1 MHVIYKHMLA
11 IYTHTPYCA
20 TSVCL
25 TDSWLSAPA
34 YLPICLIYLS
44 PLYDTGGFYTHYTN
58 VTTKKLKLSSTQLT
72 NTKKIKKM
80 PLLTTRSPFGQQLP
94 VEIRPQQSRSP
105 CGVKSQSFLV
115 VAREPA
121 HCKNRHTGE
130 SY

>member
-34 YLPICLIYLS
+34 YLLICLIYLS

-72 NTKKIKKM
+72 NTKK
-80 PLLTTRSPFGQQLP
+80 
-94 VEIRPQQSRSP
+94 
-105 CGVKSQSFLV
+105 
-115 VAREPA
+115 
-121 HCKNRHTGE
+121 
-130 SY
+130 